1 MSQIALEAWVS
12 TSDHKYTRTCA
23 EKVLLYYSHDVV
35 TTVRSAEK
43 GQQLLSANPGLPTT
57 KLSYVIVK
65 DIAEPNAFDK
75 AIISSPPF
83 AAVLHTAS
91 PFHYA
96 ATDFEN
102 DMLKPAVNGTLNIL
116 NAIKAHAPE
125 IKKVVVT
132 SSFAAIIN
140 MQSPPE
146 VYDESM
152 WNPISWE
159 QAQTNGTMAY
169 VGSKKF
175 AEKAAWDFMAVE
187 KPGFALATVN
197 PVLVFGPIMEGSL
210 TSLNAVNTSNV
221 VFRDMIQGRMKDG
234 ITNGSF
240 SWVDV
245 RDVAAMHVAAL
256 EKSEADGQ
264 RFIAAAGRYS
274 NSEIA
279 SIIKK
284 HFPSLQDKLPEHI
297 ELESSKAGYG
307 IDNSSAEK
315 ILGVKFRDLAHAVV
329 DTVDSLLK
337 VEA

>member
-1 MSQIALEAWVS
+1 M
-12 TSDHKYTRTCA
+12 
-23 EKVLLYYSHDVV
+23 KVLLTGGSGFVAQHCL
-35 TTVRSAEK
+35 RLLLKHGSAEK

-102 DMLKPAVNGTLNIL
+102 DMLKPVVNGTLNIL

-159 QAQTNGTMAY
+159 QAQTNGAMAY

-210 TSLNAVNTSNV
+210 TSLNA
-221 VFRDMIQGRMKDG
+221 
-234 ITNGSF
+234 
-240 SWVDV
+240 
-245 RDVAAMHVAAL
+245 
-256 EKSEADGQ
+256 SEADGQ